1 MGGKQGATPSG
12 PCVHVTFPTWA
23 GQLLA
28 HPSGGAE
35 ERGGR
40 GRTGKQAPGQFPHGG
55 MGGKVQGLG
64 AREETA
70 ARSKW
75 GNTPLQS
82 KLNNAGR
89 QCCPGGGGEPA
100 GASGNAGSGATVRAP
115 KYIFAQG
122 SISPKTSPG

>member
-1 MGGKQGATPSG
+1 MRRGPGRLRTVFISLPFKNGWKGERCLTDPASPQGAGVGGKQGAIPSG

-55 MGGKVQGLG
+55 MGGGVQGLG

-70 ARSKW
+70 ARSKC
-75 GNTPLQS
+75 GNIHLFNPD
-82 KLNNAGR
+82 
-89 QCCPGGGGEPA
+89 
-100 GASGNAGSGATVRAP
+100 
-115 KYIFAQG
+115 
-122 SISPKTSPG
+122 